1 MNPAPIILFV
11 YNRPSHTAMTLQA
24 LSNNVLADRS
34 VLYIYS
40 DGPRAGASAEE
51 IKSIMDVRRVIREKQ
66 WCKEVIIIER
76 SHNAGLANA
85 VRKGVGEVLDKNE
98 SVIVL
103 EDDLVTS
110 KGFLSYMNE
119 CLITYRDSA
128 NVWSVTGHMFPL
140 NYGQVKSAL
149 LPYISTWGWAT
160 WSGRWKDFEKA
171 KTQDTSTILKSQ
183 ALSALFNLA
192 DYDYTAILKSNYQS
206 SWGIQWYFHVFI
218 NHGLSVYPTRSMV
231 RNIGMDGTGTHY
243 KEAVA
248 GEFEELVSEVK
259 VSKSATIDIEFWAAY
274 LAFFSKKKSMR
285 YQILKNVF
293 PGTR

>member
-40 DGPRAGASAEE
+40 DGPSVNASAEE
-51 IKSIMDVRRVIREKQ
+51 LKSIMDVRRVIREKK
-66 WCKEVIIIER
+66 WCREVIIIER
-76 SHNAGLANA
+76 EHNAGLANS
-85 VRKGVGEVLDKNE
+85 VKKGVGEVLGKSE

-119 CLITYRDSA
+119 CLVAYHDSA

-140 NYGQVKSAL
+140 NYSSVKCAL

-160 WSGRWKDFEKA
+160 WAGRWRDFEKA
-171 KTQDTSTILKSQ
+171 ATRDTSTILKSQ

-192 DYDYTAILKSNYQS
+192 DYDYTAILKNNYQS

-218 NHGLSVYPTRSMV
+218 NHGLSVYPTKSLV

-243 KEAVA
+243 KESVA
-248 GEFEELVSEVK
+248 GPFEELASEIR
-259 VSKSATIDIEFWAAY
+259 VSKSSTIDLEFWSAY
-274 LAFFSKKKSMR
+274 LDFFRKKKTMR

-293 PGTR
+293 PGDR